1 MADRTVEDRLAAAFG
16 ADMTTGQ
23 RAWIDAR
30 VSTALADEKAR
41 RRWPRTRLARS
52 LVLVGALLILAPTV
66 FAVGAAILST
76 EAPYG
81 TGDAEAYKAEL
92 DAAKAVTPIPPGA
105 TWPRYLDRAPDGS
118 ASYGTGLGKQMV
130 EENAYCLWLGYWYTA
145 NAAGD
150 TAAIAVAT
158 DALEQAR
165 TWATFT
171 DPLTTDEGFRAIHQ
185 ETIDAA
191 IAGDATAVHRQL
203 ELNCTGTWVE
213 GK

>member
-1 MADRTVEDRLAAAFG
+1 MAAAFG
-16 ADMTTGQ
+16 ADMTTDQ
-23 RAWIDAR
+23 RAWVDSR
-30 VSTALADEKAR
+30 VSTALAPGAAK
-41 RRWPRTRLARS
+41 RRWPRSRLARS

-81 TGDAEAYKAEL
+81 VGDASAYEAEL

-105 TWPRYLDRAPDGS
+105 TWPPYLNEAPDGS
-118 ASYGTGLGKQMV
+118 AGYGTGLGKEMV

-145 NAAGD
+145 NASGD
-150 TAAIAVAT
+150 AAAMATAT
-158 DALEQAR
+158 DVLEQAR
-165 TWATFT
+165 SWTTFT
-171 DPLTTDEGFRAIHQ
+171 DPLTTDEGFRAIHR

-191 IAGDATAVHRQL
+191 VAGDAAAVHSQL

>member
-1 MADRTVEDRLAAAFG
+1 MAAAFG
-16 ADMTTGQ
+16 ADMTTDQ

-30 VSTALADEKAR
+30 VRTALAREKAR
-41 RRWPRTRLARS
+41 RWWPRTRLARS
-52 LVLVGALLILAPTV
+52 LVLVGALLVLAPTV
-66 FAVGAAILST
+66 FVVGAAILST

-81 TGDAEAYKAEL
+81 MGDAAAYTAEL

-105 TWPRYLDRAPDGS
+105 TWPPYLNQAPDRS

-145 NAAGD
+145 NASGD
-150 TAAIAVAT
+150 AAAVAT
-158 DALEQAR
+158 ATGALEQAR
-165 TWATFT
+165 TWTTFT

-185 ETIDAA
+185 QTIDAA
-191 IAGDATAVHRQL
+191 VARDAPAVHRQL
-203 ELNCTGTWVE
+203 ELNCTGTWAE